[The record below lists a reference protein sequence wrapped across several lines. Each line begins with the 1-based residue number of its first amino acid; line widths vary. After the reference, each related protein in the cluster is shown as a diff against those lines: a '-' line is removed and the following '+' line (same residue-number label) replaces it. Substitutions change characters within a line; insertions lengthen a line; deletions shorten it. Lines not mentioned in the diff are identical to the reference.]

1 MATAT
6 GYLNGGSL
14 GRLSALEGPED
25 WTSTASSL
33 RPERSLGTVI
43 DVFAV
48 AKSISAAI
56 TVVVSLVIDVSI
68 SC

>member
-1 MATAT
+1 
-6 GYLNGGSL
+6 L
-14 GRLSALEGPED
+14 RL
-25 WTSTASSL
+25 
-33 RPERSLGTVI
+33 ERSLGTAI

>member
-1 MATAT
+1 MATVAR
-6 GYLNGGSL
+6 YQNGGSP

-25 WTSTASSL
+25 WTSTASCL
-33 RPERSLGTVI
+33 RLERSLGTAI
-43 DVFAV
+43 DAFAV

>member
-1 MATAT
+1 MATAI
-6 GYLNGGSL
+6 GYLNGGLL

-25 WTSTASSL
+25 LTSTASCL
-33 RPERSLGTVI
+33 RLERSLGTAI
-43 DVFAV
+43 DAFAV

>member
-6 GYLNGGSL
+6 GYLNGGSQ

-25 WTSTASSL
+25 WTSTAFCSRL
-33 RPERSLGTVI
+33 ERSLGTAI

>member
-1 MATAT
+1 MAAT
-6 GYLNGGSL
+6 TRYLNDDSL
-14 GRLSALEGPED
+14 ERLNAPEGPED
-25 WTSTASSL
+25 WTSTASCL
-33 RPERSLGTVI
+33 RLERSLGTVI
-43 DVFAV
+43 DAFAV

>member
-1 MATAT
+1 MAAAT

-14 GRLSALEGPED
+14 GRLSELEGPED
-25 WTSTASSL
+25 LTSTASCL
-33 RPERSLGTVI
+33 RLERSLSTVI

-56 TVVVSLVIDVSI
+56 TVVVSLEIDVSI